1 MHQSKKSQLT
11 GRQKAAIFLVSLG
24 SDVSSE
30 IFKHLRED
38 EIEQLTFEIA
48 RLDKVEPDDRD
59 RVLQEFQE
67 MMMAQEFIQNGGID
81 YARDVL
87 ERALGTQKAIDIVN
101 RLTSSLQVRPFDF
114 IRRTDP
120 SHLLNFIQGEH
131 PQTIALILAY
141 LDPQKAAQILS
152 GLSHQVQADVARRIA
167 QMDRTSPDVLRE
179 VERVLERKLSTL
191 ASEDF
196 TSAGGIDAIVEVL
209 NNVDR
214 GTEKI
219 IIEALEEED
228 PELAEEIKKRM
239 FVFEDIVL
247 LDDRSI
253 QKVLR
258 EVDTQDLAKALKG
271 VDAEV
276 QEKIYRN
283 MSKRAA
289 SLLREDMDFMGP
301 IRLRDVEESQQKIVN
316 IIRKLEDA
324 GDIIVARAGEEELV
338 V

>member
-1 MHQSKKSQLT
+1 MQSKKSQLT
-11 GRQKAAIFLVSLG
+11 GKQKAAIFLVTLG
-24 SDVSSE
+24 ADVSSE

-48 RLDKVEPDDRD
+48 RLDKIEPEDKD

-67 MMMAQEFIQNGGID
+67 LMMAQGFITMGGID
-81 YARDVL
+81 YAREVL

-120 SHLLNFIQGEH
+120 AHLLNFIQGEH

-141 LDPQKAAQILS
+141 LDANKAAQILS
-152 GLSHQVQADVARRIA
+152 GLSHQIQADVAKRIA
-167 QMDRTSPDVLRE
+167 TMDRTSPEVLRE

-191 ASEDF
+191 ASEDS
-196 TSAGGIDAIVEVL
+196 TSAGGIDSIVEVL

-258 EVDTQDLAKALKG
+258 EVDSQDLAKALKG

-276 QEKIYRN
+276 QEKIFRN
-283 MSKRAA
+283 MSKRAS

-301 IRLRDVEESQQKIVN
+301 IRLRDVEEAQQKIVN
-316 IIRKLEDA
+316 IIRKLEEN